1 MIVHLIRAKD
11 FSPHTYQSVLQLL
24 QQFPGPITYRPS
36 ETENEIIEAIEQE
49 IANRDDFET
58 GDIAYP
64 EATLSAREYSKNV
77 VFDRIK
83 VNFPLKIKSASWD
96 SLFSICRKY
105 RDRNKIPKQ
114 DLVIL
119 LTDTA
124 NDANW
129 FVAADH
135 DMKNAFIHTA
145 DWHYYFEGLNERYPI
160 AYEITASA
168 LRMATCPTFS
178 EFKTLWHQVPKGCL
192 SDLCMNKQEIVL
204 KMKTADICMDCMHYM
219 EKRDVDIRVIA
230 QTVDTFEGIRK
241 HFLTAERTNLLK
253 RPSRLLISG
262 YMYNLILSDYG
273 NMPLLLN
280 PKQKTI
286 YCFFLNH
293 PEGVR
298 LVDLVDHRTEIS
310 QLYHRFSNQSTRNN
324 IENSLNLLLDPL
336 DDNLHQT
343 LSRIRRIIEKTVGKR
358 IAPMY
363 QIIGKK
369 GEPYKIL
376 LSEEFIVWDVDNMD

>member
-1 MIVHLIRAKD
+1 
-11 FSPHTYQSVLQLL
+11 
-24 QQFPGPITYRPS
+24 
-36 ETENEIIEAIEQE
+36 
-49 IANRDDFET
+49 
-58 GDIAYP
+58 
-64 EATLSAREYSKNV
+64 
-77 VFDRIK
+77 
-83 VNFPLKIKSASWD
+83 
-96 SLFSICRKY
+96 
-105 RDRNKIPKQ
+105 
-114 DLVIL
+114 
-119 LTDTA
+119 
-124 NDANW
+124 
-129 FVAADH
+129 
-135 DMKNAFIHTA
+135 
-145 DWHYYFEGLNERYPI
+145 
-160 AYEITASA
+160 
-168 LRMATCPTFS
+168 
-178 EFKTLWHQVPKGCL
+178 
-192 SDLCMNKQEIVL
+192 
-204 KMKTADICMDCMHYM
+204 
-219 EKRDVDIRVIA
+219 
-230 QTVDTFEGIRK
+230 

-369 GEPYKIL
+369 GKPYKIL

>member
-11 FSPHTYQSVLQLL
+11 FSPHTYQAVLQLL

-49 IANRDDFET
+49 IANRDDFER
-58 GDIAYP
+58 GDIEYP
-64 EATLSAREYSKNV
+64 QANFSAREYSKNNF
-77 VFDRIK
+77 FDRVK
-83 VNFPLKIKSASWD
+83 VNFPFRRKSASWD

-129 FVAADH
+129 FVAADN

-145 DWHYYFEGLNERYPI
+145 DWHHYFEGLNERYPI
-160 AYEITASA
+160 AYEIAASA
-168 LRMATCPTFS
+168 LRMASCPSFS
-178 EFKTLWHQVPKGCL
+178 QFKTLWHQVPKGCL

-204 KMKTADICMDCMHYM
+204 KMKTADICMDCMKYM
-219 EKRDVDIRVIA
+219 EQQDLDIRMIA
-230 QTVDTFEGIRK
+230 QAVDTFEGIRK
-241 HFLTAERTNLLK
+241 NFLTAERTNLLK
-253 RPSRLLISG
+253 RPSKLLISG
-262 YMYNLILSDYG
+262 YMHNLSFTDYG

-336 DDNLHQT
+336 DGNLHET